1 MPVAPVRAYSRGAG
15 SGPEVIQGLGNYF
28 LTLPYGGI
36 KMAGTVPG
44 AIVPG
49 MEFIF
54 TGGDKVTAE
63 QIWIPALGDKYV
75 MTPPGREGLTFLR
88 QHPG

>member
-1 MPVAPVRAYSRGAG
+1 MPVAPVRANSRGRRLRTG
-15 SGPEVIQGLGNYF
+15 SDSRLGK
-28 LTLPYGGI
+28 LLPDAALGRDQ
-36 KMAGTVPG
+36 MAVAVLG

-54 TGGDKVTAE
+54 TGGDKVTVE
-63 QIWIPALGDKYV
+63 KIWIPALGDKYV